1 MQISLSSI
9 LKNNDIIMA
18 IGLVIIV
25 TMMIIPL
32 PPMLLDILLT
42 LNISLAVI
50 ILLVCLF
57 IKEPLEYSSFPIIL
71 LVSTIFRLGL
81 NVSSTRLILLYGSA
95 GEVIHSFGQFVV
107 GGNYVD

>member
-1 MQISLSSI
+1 MQISLSTI

-71 LVSTIFRLGL
+71 LVSTIF
-81 NVSSTRLILLYGSA
+81 
-95 GEVIHSFGQFVV
+95 
-107 GGNYVD
+107 